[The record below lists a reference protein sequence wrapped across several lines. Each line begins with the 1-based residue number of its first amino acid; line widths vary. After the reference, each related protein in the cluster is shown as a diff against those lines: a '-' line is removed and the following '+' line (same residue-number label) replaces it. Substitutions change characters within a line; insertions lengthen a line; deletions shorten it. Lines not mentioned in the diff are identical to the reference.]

1 MSGEIIINEL
11 REDFNIQVTGYKSNI
26 NNFKQLMHDISKFNP
41 ECTIQLMNAEGIAGK
56 KHVIHATI
64 HAIKSF
70 SRKENISNDLGLEIC
85 VRASGQRQISQAL
98 KMLGIKNG
106 DLKVCAIAVN
116 CEENIMEKLQDVL
129 GEREDKVLEA
139 DDDKL
144 KELYGISS
152 VEIETAGSISK
163 ILMERTSLLIIET

>member
-11 REDFNIQVTGYKSNI
+11 REDFNIQVAGYKSNI
-26 NNFKQLMHDISKFNP
+26 NNFKQLMYDISKFNP

-85 VRASGQRQISQAL
+85 VRTSGQRQISQAL

-106 DLKVCAIAVN
+106 DLKVCAVAVD
-116 CEENIMEKLQDVL
+116 CEENIMEKLQEVL
-129 GEREDKVLEA
+129 GERQDKVLEA

-152 VEIETAGSISK
+152 IEIETAGSIPK

>member
-1 MSGEIIINEL
+1 MNEEIIINEL
-11 REDFNIQVTGYKSNI
+11 REDFNIQVAGYKSNI
-26 NNFKQLMHDISKFNP
+26 NNFKQLMFDLNKFNP

-85 VRASGQRQISQAL
+85 VRISGQRQISQAL
-98 KMLGIKNG
+98 KMLGIRNG
-106 DLKVCAIAVN
+106 NMKVCAVAVD
-116 CEENIMEKLQDVL
+116 CEENIMDKLEDIL
-129 GEREDKVLEA
+129 GEREDMVLEA

-144 KELYGISS
+144 KELYGISK
-152 VEIETAGSISK
+152 VEVETTGNISK
-163 ILMERTSLLIIET
+163 ILMERTSLLIIDS

>member
-1 MSGEIIINEL
+1 MSEEIIINEL
-11 REDFNIQVTGYKSNI
+11 REDFNIQVAGYKSNI
-26 NNFKQLMHDISKFNP
+26 NDFKQLMYDLNKFNP

-85 VRASGQRQISQAL
+85 VRTSGQRQISQAL

-106 DLKVCAIAVN
+106 DMKVCAVAVD
-116 CEENIMEKLQDVL
+116 CEKNIMEKLEDVL
-129 GEREDKVLEA
+129 GEREDIVLEA
-139 DDDKL
+139 AADNL
-144 KELYGISS
+144 KELYGISNVEVETTGS
-152 VEIETAGSISK
+152 VSK

>member
-1 MSGEIIINEL
+1 MSVEIINNEL
-11 REDFNIQVTGYKSNI
+11 REDFNIQVAGYKSNI
-26 NNFKQLMHDISKFNP
+26 NNFKQLMYDISKFNP

-85 VRASGQRQISQAL
+85 VRTSGQRQISQAL

-106 DLKVCAIAVN
+106 DLKVCAVAVD
-116 CEENIMEKLQDVL
+116 CEENIMEKLQEVL

-139 DDDKL
+139 DNDKL

-152 VEIETAGSISK
+152 IEIETTGSISK

>member
-11 REDFNIQVTGYKSNI
+11 REDFNIQVAGYKSNI
-26 NNFKQLMHDISKFNP
+26 NNFKQLMYDISKFNP

-85 VRASGQRQISQAL
+85 VRTSGQRQISQAL

-106 DLKVCAIAVN
+106 DLKVCAVAVD
-116 CEENIMEKLQDVL
+116 CEENIMEKLQEVL
-129 GEREDKVLEA
+129 GERKDKVLEA

-144 KELYGISS
+144 KKLYGISS